1 MSARPTNA
9 RLSELLIARAEV
21 EEGHRRRALERAGR
35 SAMFVWTEEAAAMT
49 EAGRP
54 LTDLPSVG
62 PWVAEI
68 LTEWLAHPDEM
79 EREAPEPAVL
89 RQGFLSRSDV
99 DRALRERPDLRSGLR
114 GDLQSHTTYTDGK
127 DELGAM
133 ADEAAR
139 LGHSYLAV
147 TDHSKTLPIAHGM
160 DEDGFRKQANAI
172 EDVRHDPVLAA
183 SGFRVLHGIEMNVT
197 PEGLGDMDPGLL
209 ASLDLVLGTFHSHLR
224 IKEDQTDRYLA
235 ALRLGGM
242 DVLAHPKCRMFG
254 RRAGLTAD
262 WDRVFAEAA
271 ARDVAV
277 EVDCHPF
284 RQDLNVELLRNAVE
298 HGAWISIG
306 TDAHSTGELH
316 NIDYGLATVALAD
329 APTDR
334 ILNFLPLDELLAWV
348 GNRRRRAHAG

>member
-1 MSARPTNA
+1 MTARPTNA
-9 RLSELLIARAEV
+9 RLSELLVARAEA

-35 SAMFVWTEEAAAMT
+35 SAMFVWTEEAAALT
-49 EAGRP
+49 EAGFP
-54 LTDLPSVG
+54 LTDLPTVG

-68 LTEWLAHPDEM
+68 LTAWLEHPDVM

-99 DRALRERPDLRSGLR
+99 DRAVRERPDLRSGLR

-127 DELGAM
+127 DELRAM
-133 ADEAAR
+133 ADEAAL

-160 DEDGFRKQANAI
+160 DEEGFRTQAG
-172 EDVRHDPVLAA
+172 ELEEVRHDPVLAA

-197 PEGLGDMDPGLL
+197 PEGLGDMEPELL

-224 IKEDQTDRYLA
+224 VKEDQTDRYLA

-242 DVLAHPKCRMFG
+242 DVLAHPRCRMFG

-262 WDRVFAEAA
+262 WDRVFAQAVTQ
-271 ARDVAV
+271 RVAL
-277 EVDCHPF
+277 EVDCHPY
-284 RQDLNVELLRNAVE
+284 RQDLDVELARKAVE

-306 TDAHSTGELH
+306 TDAHSTGELR

-329 APTDR
+329 VPTDR

-348 GNRRRRAHAG
+348 GNRRPRAHAG